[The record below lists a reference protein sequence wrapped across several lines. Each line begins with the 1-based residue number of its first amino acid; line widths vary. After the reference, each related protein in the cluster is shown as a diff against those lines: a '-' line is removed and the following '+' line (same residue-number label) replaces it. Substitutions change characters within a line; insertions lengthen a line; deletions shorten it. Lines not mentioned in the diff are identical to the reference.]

1 MVKYEI
7 KTLPES
13 NRWILNYKHK
23 TVTKSELDTYLK
35 QGWTLVRKKYFIIT
49 PFLDIWRPISV
60 ENRISL
66 IRALIPVVLAIVFGL
81 LIHRSYT
88 ESEILITEKNALKA
102 KIHSLEKTNTI
113 LTDSIHKQNIII
125 DSLSKM
131 HDSTL

>member
-7 KTLPES
+7 KTLPKS
-13 NRWILNYKHK
+13 NKWILNYKHK
-23 TVTKSELDTYLK
+23 TVSKSELDRYLK

-49 PFLDIWRPISV
+49 PFLDLWKPISV

-66 IRALIPVVLAIVFGL
+66 IRALIPVALAIVFGL

-88 ESEILITEKNALKA
+88 ENEVLITEKNALKA
-102 KIHSLEKTNTI
+102 KVQSLEKTNTV
-113 LTDSIHKQNIII
+113 LTDSIHRQNIII
-125 DSLSKM
+125 DSLSKV

>member
-7 KTLPES
+7 KTLPKS
-13 NRWILNYKHK
+13 NKWILNYKHK
-23 TVTKSELDTYLK
+23 TVSKSELDRYLK

-49 PFLDIWRPISV
+49 PFLDLWRPISV

-66 IRALIPVVLAIVFGL
+66 IRALIPVALAIVFGL

-88 ESEILITEKNALKA
+88 ENEVLITEKNALKA
-102 KIHSLEKTNTI
+102 KVQSLEKTNTV
-113 LTDSIHKQNIII
+113 LTDSIHRQNIII
-125 DSLSKM
+125 DSLSKI